1 LSVLLRI
8 ASALSLIWAA
18 GLYLLPAS
26 AIGAGEV
33 PAGAALANALA
44 AANLGFAYLFWRAAA
59 NPAAER
65 GAIYTALLLF
75 GLRAANGTYEVLY
88 LLEGRAAVASLVDM
102 VLSIALFVGV
112 LNALPSALGAHGR
125 RSGNVPEG

>member
-1 LSVLLRI
+1 MSVLLRI
-8 ASALSLIWAA
+8 ASVLSLVWAA

-26 AIGAGEV
+26 AIAGGEV
-33 PAGAALANALA
+33 PACAALTNGLA

-88 LLEGRAAVASLVDM
+88 RLEGRAAGEPGRHGAVAC
-102 VLSIALFVGV
+102 ALRRGSQRAAVY
-112 LNALPSALGAHGR
+112 AGR
-125 RSGNVPEG
+125 PRAA

>member
-8 ASALSLIWAA
+8 ASVLSLIWAA

-26 AIGAGEV
+26 AVAGAEA
-33 PAGAALANALA
+33 PAFAALANGLA

-59 NPAAER
+59 NPALER

-75 GLRAANGTYEVLY
+75 GLRAADGTYQVLY
-88 LLEGRAAVASLVDM
+88 RLEGPAAVGSLVDM
-102 VLSIALFVGV
+102 VLSIALFVGI
-112 LNALPSALGAHGR
+112 LNALPSALGARGR
-125 RSGNVPEG
+125 RHPPEG